1 MVLSGGNMN
10 LSLELTNEQSIRLNE
25 LAGELGVDPLD
36 LARAAIN
43 DLLTKPDDDFDRA
56 AQYVLK
62 KNSEL
67 YRRLS

>member
-1 MVLSGGNMN
+1 MN
-10 LSLELTNEQSIRLNE
+10 ISLELTDEQSNRLN
-25 LAGELGVDPLD
+25 ELGVDPHD

-56 AQYVLK
+56 AQYVLE